1 MLSPL
6 QLLEFRRDRVSDKD
20 EQFQE
25 IQKHLPVTESNVITR
40 IIHVPRRFAKS
51 VPGKWKKVLSV
62 SNCLFNG
69 RGMIM
74 ILIT

>member
-25 IQKHLPVTESNVITR
+25 RQKHLPVTESNVMTR
-40 IIHVPRRFAKS
+40 VIHVPRGFAKS
-51 VPGKWKKVLSV
+51 VPGKWKKVLPSYRCAIV
-62 SNCLFNG
+62 YL
-69 RGMIM
+69 
-74 ILIT
+74 LEEK

>member
-25 IQKHLPVTESNVITR
+25 RQKHLPETESNVMTR
-40 IIHVPRRFAKS
+40 TIHVPRGFAKS

-62 SNCLFNG
+62 SAIVYL
-69 RGMIM
+69 MEEE
-74 ILIT
+74 

>member
-25 IQKHLPVTESNVITR
+25 RQKHPVTESNVMTR
-40 IIHVPRRFAKS
+40 IRDEDLRNRFQESGKKS
-51 VPGKWKKVLSV
+51 YRCPQ
-62 SNCLFNG
+62 LF
-69 RGMIM
+69 I
-74 ILIT
+74 

>member
-6 QLLEFRRDRVSDKD
+6 QLLEFRRDIVSDKD

-25 IQKHLPVTESNVITR
+25 RQKHLPVTESNVMTR
-40 IIHVPRRFAKS
+40 IIHVPRGFAKS

-62 SNCLFNG
+62 STIVYL
-69 RGMIM
+69 MEEE
-74 ILIT
+74 